1 MTAESAA
8 RTSTAAEYKQITSDT
23 AVQCTIHH
31 NNISNKRK
39 SNLAMAALNA
49 LQMLLAQNSLT
60 LATPEIYG
68 GSQNTKVGHLT
79 LPRHAMT

>member
-1 MTAESAA
+1 
-8 RTSTAAEYKQITSDT
+8 
-23 AVQCTIHH
+23 
-31 NNISNKRK
+31 
-39 SNLAMAALNA
+39 MAALNA

-68 GSQNTKVGHLT
+68 GSQNTKVGHVT